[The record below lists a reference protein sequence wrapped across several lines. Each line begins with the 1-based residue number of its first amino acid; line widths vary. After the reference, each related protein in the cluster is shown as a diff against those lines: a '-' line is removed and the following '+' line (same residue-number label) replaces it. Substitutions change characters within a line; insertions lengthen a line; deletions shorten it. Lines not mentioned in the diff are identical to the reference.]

1 MKPEQSS
8 KESAG
13 RISRAEFLRGA
24 AAATLC
30 AWSPP
35 HTSRAKAMTEK
46 MQTRPIP
53 STGKHLP
60 VVGCGTWQTF
70 DVGTGAAERAPLA
83 EVLQVLFDAGGSV
96 IDSSPMYGRAEGMIG
111 DLLSAAGTRD
121 KAFLA
126 TKVWT
131 RGRSQGIA
139 QMRESLARLRTNRID
154 LMQVHNLVD
163 WRVHLPTLR
172 AWKKEGRIKY
182 LGVTHYTASGYAELE
197 RVMRAEPLDFVQI
210 NYAMDDRDVEARIL
224 PLAADRGM
232 AVLINRP
239 FGGGDLL
246 RSLRDRPL
254 PDWASEIGCESW
266 AQILLKFVLGHPAV
280 TCVIPGTSRPQH
292 MADNARAGMGK
303 MPDRA
308 LREKMAAAL

>member
-1 MKPEQSS
+1 MKPERSS
-8 KESAG
+8 REGAS
-13 RISRAEFLRGA
+13 RIGRAEFLRGA
-24 AAATLC
+24 AGALC
-30 AWSPP
+30 AWSILR
-35 HTSRAKAMTEK
+35 TRGAKAMTEK

-53 STGKHLP
+53 STGAPVP

-70 DVGTGAAERAPLA
+70 DVGTGAAEREPLA
-83 EVLQVLFDAGGSV
+83 EVLRLLFEAGGSV
-96 IDSSPMYGRAEGMIG
+96 IDSSPMYGRAEAVVG

-139 QMRESLARLRTNRID
+139 QMRESLARLRSDRID
-154 LMQVHNLVD
+154 LMQIHNLVD

-182 LGVTHYTASGYAELE
+182 LGVTHYTSSGYAELE
-197 RVMRAEPLDFVQI
+197 SVMRAETLDFVQV
-210 NYAMDDRDVEARIL
+210 NYALDDRDAEARIL
-224 PLAADRGM
+224 PLAAARGM

-239 FGGGDLL
+239 FGGGELL
-246 RSLRDRPL
+246 RSLRNRAL
-254 PDWASEIGCESW
+254 PAWAAEIGCESW

-292 MADNARAGMGK
+292 MADNARAGMGM

-308 LREKMAAAL
+308 MREKMAAAL